1 MWRVPPPTRSSGM
14 KKRMNS
20 FDPAME
26 VDPYPRWPEKNPGSG
41 HKNAPHATMG
51 YKGIRTDYLPQSTV
65 VIPTIALG
73 GPERTYQ

>member
-1 MWRVPPPTRSSGM
+1 
-14 KKRMNS
+14 
-20 FDPAME
+20 ME
-26 VDPYPRWPEKNPGSG
+26 VDPYPRWPEKNPYSG

>member
-1 MWRVPPPTRSSGM
+1 M

-20 FDPAME
+20 FDPAMQ
-26 VDPYPRWPEKNPGSG
+26 VDPYPRWPEKNPYSG

-51 YKGIRTDYLPQSTV
+51 YKGISTDYLPQSTV